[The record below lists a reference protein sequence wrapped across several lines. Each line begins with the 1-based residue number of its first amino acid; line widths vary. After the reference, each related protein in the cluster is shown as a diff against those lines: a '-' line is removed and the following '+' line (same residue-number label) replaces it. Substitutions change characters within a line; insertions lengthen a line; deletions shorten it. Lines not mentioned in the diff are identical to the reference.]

1 MGKQASQVRKRKIFC
16 FRPEIKY
23 FDNDRKIKVYWLVDS
38 RLTITC
44 LSENYWKAG

>member
-23 FDNDRKIKVYWLVDS
+23 FDNGRKIKVYWFVDS
-38 RLTITC
+38 RLTC
-44 LSENYWKAG
+44 SGSYPGVRGWA